1 LRARR
6 LHALDA
12 GRVGPYIGSAM
23 NRIILALLA
32 LFAGLAAQ
40 STPAQARLSGTDT
53 IVSAV
58 ESARSARQA
67 PVQTQGVDEAVAR
80 QERRERQASRVRS
93 QRSTVYIP
101 SVLFGADRA
110 FE

>member
-1 LRARR
+1 MDPAR
-6 LHALDA
+6 D
-12 GRVGPYIGSAM
+12 YIPVTM

-40 STPAQARLSGTDT
+40 SAPAQARMTSPDGAAVT
-53 IVSAV
+53 AV
-58 ESARSARQA
+58 ETMRSARPMPA
-67 PVQTQGVDEAVAR
+67 PSQGVDAPVAR
-80 QERRERQASRVRS
+80 QERRDRQAGRVRS
-93 QRSTVYIP
+93 QRPSVFIP